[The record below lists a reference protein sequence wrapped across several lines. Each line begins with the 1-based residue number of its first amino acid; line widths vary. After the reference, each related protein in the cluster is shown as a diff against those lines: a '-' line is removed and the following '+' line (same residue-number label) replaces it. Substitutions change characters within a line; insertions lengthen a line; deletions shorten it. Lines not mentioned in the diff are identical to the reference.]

1 MHGRPSVPHRLLIAP
16 IQRTTQRHTSCVEPD
31 METKTFVQ
39 LGDQV
44 VNADNV
50 VSFDIDGADI
60 VRIWYVGSP
69 TPLALKPP
77 VPAAALLE
85 VLHTKQWLL

>member
-1 MHGRPSVPHRLLIAP
+1 
-16 IQRTTQRHTSCVEPD
+16 
-31 METKTFVQ
+31 
-39 LGDQV
+39 V

-60 VRIWYVGSP
+60 VRIWYVGST

-85 VLHTKQWLL
+85 VLHTKEWLL